1 MRHKIFN
8 IKLFEFKLIEKLKL
22 VIRQNIYIYSLL
34 IVKAFSKRTRM
45 RLTDLNDL
53 FTYLFTIC

>member
-22 VIRQNIYIYSLL
+22 VIRQNIYISSLL